1 MRRGIDNNRESK
13 IRKIVGFQSAFFFV
27 FFWWWW
33 WWWGREREIEGV
45 VKIVKSTNCDLGERI
60 IAQVDTHK

>member
-1 MRRGIDNNRESK
+1 L
-13 IRKIVGFQSAFFFV
+13 FFFC
-27 FFWWWW
+27 FFGGGGGGG
-33 WWWGREREIEGV
+33 GREREIEGV